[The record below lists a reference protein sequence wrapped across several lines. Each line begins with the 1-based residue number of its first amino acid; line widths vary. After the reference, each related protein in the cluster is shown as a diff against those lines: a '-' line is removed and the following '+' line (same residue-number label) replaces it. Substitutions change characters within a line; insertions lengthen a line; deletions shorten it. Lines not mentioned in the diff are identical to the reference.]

1 MPDIGERGN
10 KILSI
15 KNRWSF
21 AHWIPPRRDY
31 PWASGCGAVNNR
43 LKGGQEMKTL
53 KNLPSAWVL
62 VFTLTF
68 LLSPAISFSEPIKI
82 GAMFISSGKMG
93 GYGKHGR

>member
-1 MPDIGERGN
+1 
-10 KILSI
+10 
-15 KNRWSF
+15 
-21 AHWIPPRRDY
+21 
-31 PWASGCGAVNNR
+31 
-43 LKGGQEMKTL
+43 MKTL